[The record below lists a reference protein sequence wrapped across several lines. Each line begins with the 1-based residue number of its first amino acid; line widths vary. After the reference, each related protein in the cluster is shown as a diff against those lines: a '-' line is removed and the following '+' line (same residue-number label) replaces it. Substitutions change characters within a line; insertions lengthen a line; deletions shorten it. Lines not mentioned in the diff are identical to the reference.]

1 MLILWLHWIPYSSY
15 YFASRAEFYTFRDR
29 ILRMDDCFHCM
40 NKLTIRCS
48 LHAPSVETSL
58 YIIFVSFCFCCNSFW
73 FLQHWSQKKWQ
84 NREECLVLKA
94 KPLRWQQTLCII
106 VVSSAIVLICSV
118 LYVTLLFNKLVQE
131 KILFLYLC
139 GQDCPMSLSHIF
151 LQFNSRPCLQ
161 VDFIEQELQHS
172 EQSIVLVNFR
182 LHHYKPSLSCS
193 MLTENSRMFS

>member
-1 MLILWLHWIPYSSY
+1 MVSLNSLFTILFCQQSWVLYFSWQDSENGRLFSLHEQIDHKVQLACSISWNFSIY
-15 YFASRAEFYTFRDR
+15 YFCLLLFLLQQLLVSATLITKEITKESGIPR
-29 ILRMDDCFHCM
+29 I
-40 NKLTIRCS
+40 KS
-48 LHAPSVETSL
+48 
-58 YIIFVSFCFCCNSFW
+58 
-73 FLQHWSQKKWQ
+73 
-84 NREECLVLKA
+84 KA
-94 KPLRWQQTLCII
+94 IEMATHTLCII

-172 EQSIVLVNFR
+172 EQSIILVNFH
-182 LHHYKPSLSCS
+182 LHHYKPSLK
-193 MLTENSRMFS
+193 LFNANWKL